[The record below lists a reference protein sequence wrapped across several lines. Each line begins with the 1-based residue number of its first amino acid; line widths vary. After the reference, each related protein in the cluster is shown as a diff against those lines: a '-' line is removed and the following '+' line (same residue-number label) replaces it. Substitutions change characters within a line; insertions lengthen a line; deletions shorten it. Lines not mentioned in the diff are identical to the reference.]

1 MIALVWPC
9 RRLFKIRLGDGPP
22 QIMGE
27 VADEQFI
34 DQVDRPENIMD
45 DQQEDR
51 MIVMPAYQQ
60 RVDAEDAVEDA

>member
-1 MIALVWPC
+1 
-9 RRLFKIRLGDGPP
+9 
-22 QIMGE
+22 MGE
-27 VADEQFI
+27 VADKQLI

-51 MIVMPAYQQ
+51 MIIMPAYEQ